1 MDQNTRNTRGALAGT
16 KKKTTTVRD
25 VVDGDDIPD
34 LQLQITS
41 WRTQMTR
48 SAPAKQSG
56 DVGEGQRRVVTA
68 QHGLSVPID
77 NVAAGG
83 KPFKARQWGTVQ
95 RDGIRTADCIADD
108 AEMDTWQNVW

>member
-1 MDQNTRNTRGALAGT
+1 MDQNMRNTCGALAGT

-48 SAPAKQSG
+48 SAPVKQSG
-56 DVGEGQRRVVTA
+56 DVGEG
-68 QHGLSVPID
+68 
-77 NVAAGG
+77 
-83 KPFKARQWGTVQ
+83 
-95 RDGIRTADCIADD
+95 
-108 AEMDTWQNVW
+108 